1 MVDRFF
7 TPEGVEMKISLKTK
21 RVLAKL
27 LEGCSVD
34 MDDYT
39 PKEQNEVGLCYWYG
53 HIVPLNYEE
62 AVKWYKVSAEKKH
75 KDAVLFNRVANGLL
89 DYKNMTPEEVKK
101 LFEESGAV
109 TGLEIQNGR
118 LVLGETL

>member
-62 AVKWYKVSAEKKH
+62 AGYVKPLNIMMQERSSFWRRIIIMEGGSCKIIKMRH
-75 KDAVLFNRVANGLL
+75 FGLR
-89 DYKNMTPEEVKK
+89 KAMAMPSRAKTP
-101 LFEESGAV
+101 S
-109 TGLEIQNGR
+109 R
-118 LVLGETL
+118 